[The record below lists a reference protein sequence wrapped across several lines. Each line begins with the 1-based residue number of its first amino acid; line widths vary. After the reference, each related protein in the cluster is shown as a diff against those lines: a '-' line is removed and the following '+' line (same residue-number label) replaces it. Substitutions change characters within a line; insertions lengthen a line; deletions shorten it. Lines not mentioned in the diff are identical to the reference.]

1 VQANFVPFNFVDNT
15 SPTYGEVTGIVL
27 HDPTSQLSLAPSNIF
42 NLSESKWSKL
52 FASGSFGNTSWKKVN
67 YRAQLSNVMQLNN
80 AFAGAVAGC
89 WSPTDQAT
97 DLAGNTI
104 FAASTRDAATST
116 SDVTVLQVI
125 LKFLVEFR
133 QPKGPDVNPE
143 SNKFAQVMERVDYTS
158 KPKVLS
164 NVTNGKPEIVGL
176 VPQGIMRTPVYLT
189 TSSDDDEKLVVVEKK
204 EQPKVRASTPVRA
217 AR

>member
-1 VQANFVPFNFVDNT
+1 
-15 SPTYGEVTGIVL
+15 
-27 HDPTSQLSLAPSNIF
+27 
-42 NLSESKWSKL
+42 
-52 FASGSFGNTSWKKVN
+52 
-67 YRAQLSNVMQLNN
+67 
-80 AFAGAVAGC
+80 
-89 WSPTDQAT
+89 
-97 DLAGNTI
+97 
-104 FAASTRDAATST
+104 
-116 SDVTVLQVI
+116 
-125 LKFLVEFR
+125 
-133 QPKGPDVNPE
+133 VNPE